1 MRREERQKAHVGIC
15 GQARIRRYDHTIRSY
30 DTIIRYD
37 TIRENQK
44 RGVLELCPP
53 ARDRR
58 TNAAGVAFRSIR
70 DVRGDASVGPK
81 ATAGGV
87 IARREGAFRRVHV
100 FTLAPVRAPQGTNI
114 PRGDLSGTRPVL
126 GAGGGRREIGRVDV
140 RGKSGGCGHRNR
152 TRARVNARAR
162 GSLMVAYCVHPC
174 RSRRR
179 VGLDGPAP
187 TDICGCRRNE
197 GKRLSSGSWVCEPH
211 PPRRA
216 RRGSRSRRVPSTAS
230 LRESRLTSTFARR
243 RAHASHRR
251 VMRAA
256 TVKAHAHEHRKPDD
270 WFDVR
275 ERRHT
280 EVSFQHRL
288 STTRRNLA
296 RREQTRV
303 YCCMYCMYC
312 IEFYVLRSTF

>member
-1 MRREERQKAHVGIC
+1 M
-15 GQARIRRYDHTIRSY
+15 
-30 DTIIRYD
+30 
-37 TIRENQK
+37 
-44 RGVLELCPP
+44 
-53 ARDRR
+53 
-58 TNAAGVAFRSIR
+58 
-70 DVRGDASVGPK
+70 
-81 ATAGGV
+81 
-87 IARREGAFRRVHV
+87 IARREGAFRRFHGG
-100 FTLAPVRAPQGTNI
+100 TLAPVRALQGTNI
-114 PRGDLSGTRPVL
+114 PRRDLSGTRPVL
-126 GAGGGRREIGRVDV
+126 GAGGGRRGNVRVDV

-162 GSLMVAYCVHPC
+162 GSLMVAFCVHPC

-197 GKRLSSGSWVCEPH
+197 GTRLSSGSWVCEPH

-243 RAHASHRR
+243 RAQASHRR

-303 YCCMYCMYC
+303 YCVYCMYC
-312 IEFYVLRSTF
+312 IELYVLRSTF